1 MSTIIVLEGGEML
14 RLQKNGE
21 KQSSKSVMSPTTQ
34 KIVTA
39 SPESSKHLIHATGGT
54 KPRSPLSS
62 PSNDNGFVIMKRIT
76 SPEQTSLP
84 STVVSITGI
93 GAAVPQPA
101 PSINQPPTLSY
112 SSPSSPSSS
121 PRPRILPYKDAK
133 SNHPLPHSA
142 LSPVLGVDH
151 AKMPLYAPHQTPLS
165 PRLSDPVLDNVK
177 HVDSGAGVITQF
189 VQFRPMLIR
198 SPQLT
203 TSNDEEGPRLAPLHS
218 PLSNSPPARQSR
230 LPHSALSPTSLG
242 VTSSAP
248 SLNDRRTLSGM
259 EDHREKQ
266 NQLIRRI
273 NERERELIVAVNV
286 SLKQPVP
293 KFYGSMPSS
302 TGIDSLDNQTA
313 EVKTTRPTQSV
324 VMNGIVD
331 VQRDDQVLTLL
342 QQLKIDLHSELAG
355 ILK

>member
-1 MSTIIVLEGGEML
+1 M
-14 RLQKNGE
+14 RLKRNGNGD
-21 KQSSKSVMSPTTQ
+21 KAVSKSAQT
-34 KIVTA
+34 IVTA
-39 SPESSKHLIHATGGT
+39 SPEISKHLIHTTGGA

-62 PSNDNGFVIMKRIT
+62 PSNDNGFVIMKHIRT

-84 STVVSITGI
+84 STVTITGI

-112 SSPSSPSSS
+112 SSPSSPSTS

-133 SNHPLPHSA
+133 MSNHPFPHSA
-142 LSPVLGVDH
+142 LSPALGADH
-151 AKMPLYAPHQTPLS
+151 AKIPLYTPHQTPLS
-165 PRLSDPVLDNVK
+165 PRLSDPVLGNVK
-177 HVDSGAGVITQF
+177 HVDAGVITQF
-189 VQFRPMLIR
+189 AQFRPMLIR
-198 SPQLT
+198 SPQVNPF
-203 TSNDEEGPRLAPLHS
+203 NDEEGPRLASLHS

-230 LPHSALSPTSLG
+230 LPHSALSPTSMG
-242 VTSSAP
+242 VTQ
-248 SLNDRRTLSGM
+248 SGQSPTFSGV

-273 NERERELIVAVNV
+273 NERERELSVAVSV

-302 TGIDSLDNQTA
+302 TGLVSLDDKTVEA
-313 EVKTTRPTQSV
+313 KTTRPTQSV
-324 VMNGIVD
+324 VTNSIVD
-331 VQRDDQVLTLL
+331 VQRDDHGVLTLL